1 MGNCLEARDEYRSYV
16 KGILKM
22 ILEQRDAFAIRKY
35 LREAES
41 GMLAGLVNEKRI
53 ELVVGLLTKVSE
65 SRQS

>member
-1 MGNCLEARDEYRSYV
+1 
-16 KGILKM
+16 M